1 MEEGQQTRISGEDIV
16 CPSCCLL
23 VHDTKDGHM
32 MCHLLWIPL
41 VCLIHVPI
49 FNEVNLADSNFVTLY
64 CLHMTKLLF
73 IREAKSFCFH
83 IGR

>member
-23 VHDTKDGHM
+23 AQDAKDGHM

-49 FNEVNLADSNFVTLY
+49 FNEVNLAESNFVTY
-64 CLHMTKLLF
+64 LHMTKLV

-83 IGR
+83 TGR